1 MKKIIIIGG
10 AGYIGTVLIDY
21 LIKRK
26 NLIYCLDN
34 NLYNHKDSIAS
45 YHRNKKFSYLNF
57 DIRNFKKID
66 KIIDK
71 NTSIVLLAGLVG
83 DPISKKYP
91 RLSKS
96 INESGISKFLD
107 HIKHKSFDR
116 LIFVST
122 CSNYGLSRSK
132 KLLNEK
138 SKLNPI
144 SSYAKAKVKIEK
156 KLLNFKKVDFSKSIL
171 RFATAFGLSKRMRFD
186 LTINEFIENLFNKSK
201 LEVYDYNT
209 FRPYCHTK
217 DFARAIIK
225 ILISKN
231 NIIDNQV
238 YNIGNSK
245 QNYSKKSIALR
256 VKKFIKKDVKIIFT
270 RKSNDKRNYKVDFSK
285 IRKELNFKTKYDVD
299 YGIKE
304 ILKFIKKNKQ
314 KEFSSMGNY
323 KISKN

>member
-1 MKKIIIIGG
+1 M
-10 AGYIGTVLIDY
+10 
-21 LIKRK
+21 
-26 NLIYCLDN
+26 
-34 NLYNHKDSIAS
+34 
-45 YHRNKKFSYLNF
+45 
-57 DIRNFKKID
+57 
-66 KIIDK
+66 
-71 NTSIVLLAGLVG
+71 G

-91 RLSKS
+91 KLSKAT
-96 INESGISKFLD
+96 NEIGISNFLD
-107 HIKHKSFDR
+107 YIKNKYFDK

-122 CSNYGLSRSK
+122 CSNYGLSKSK

-144 SSYAKAKVKIEK
+144 SNYARAKVKIEK
-156 KLLNFKKVDFSKSIL
+156 KILNFKKVNFSKSIL

-186 LTINEFIENLFNKSK
+186 LTINEFTENLYNKSK

-225 ILISKN
+225 ILISKKD
-231 NIIDNQV
+231 IIDNQV

-245 QNYSKKSIALR
+245 QNYSKKSIALK
-256 VKKFIKKDVKIIFT
+256 VKKYIKKDVEIIFT

-285 IRKELNFKTKYDVD
+285 IRKQLKFKTKYDVD

-304 ILKFIKKNKQ
+304 ILKYIRKNKQ
-314 KEFSSMGNY
+314 NKFNKMGNY